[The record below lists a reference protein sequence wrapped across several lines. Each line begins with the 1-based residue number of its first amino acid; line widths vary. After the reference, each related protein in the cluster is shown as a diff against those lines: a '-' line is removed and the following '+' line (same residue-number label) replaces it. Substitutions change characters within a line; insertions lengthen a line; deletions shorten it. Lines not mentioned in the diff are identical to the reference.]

1 MLVGSKEMTNTTG
14 AMRIRLIASVF
25 GIILVGLILVGC
37 ATPPEKRDGAA
48 ASTSAS
54 PSGAASPTSTNT
66 AWAGCGGGGSSPVS
80 GPPLQTSP
88 STTSTS
94 GVIAGTAG
102 FPMPNGVAP
111 QLIYAVSTA
120 GAAHGAYSAEIVA
133 GQFSYTIKG
142 VAPGE
147 YHVFSAVRPLVC
159 KGQGTVLGAAYSE
172 FATSGNPSASHAPL
186 PVIVKAG
193 ATTDRINPGDWYTTD
208 KTVAAPPIELVSDPP
223 TQAPGQT
230 FASARDS
237 AIAIASAHAAALIV
251 DSMATCPI
259 NRACVTIGT
268 QHDGTEAAYFDGQG
282 GSNGEVLH
290 CLTYVVRD
298 AAGWRGVRS
307 QCPAVFPAVG
317 QSGMVWL
324 GGVTPGT
331 CGANVRSTPGP
342 TGKVVACLQ
351 HHTGVS
357 IDAGPKYAPMETTD
371 GIWWHLAG
379 KGWMADTF
387 LIYPETCG
395 CD

>member
-1 MLVGSKEMTNTTG
+1 MTDAMSG
-14 AMRIRLIASVF
+14 MRIQLVTPVF
-25 GIILVGLILVGC
+25 GVIVVGLILVSCG
-37 ATPPEKRDGAA
+37 TSPLKQGGVV
-48 ASTSAS
+48 ASASAS
-54 PSGAASPTSTNT
+54 PSGAARPSSTNT
-66 AWAGCGGGGSSPVS
+66 AWAGCGGGGSSPAS
-80 GPPLQTSP
+80 GPTLQASP
-88 STTSTS
+88 ATTSTS
-94 GVIAGTAG
+94 GIIAGTAG
-102 FPMPNGVAP
+102 FPTPNGVAP

-120 GAAHGAYSAEIVA
+120 GAAHGVYSTEIVA

-147 YHVFSAVRPLVC
+147 YYVFSAVRPLVC
-159 KGQGTVLGAAYSE
+159 KGEGTVLGAAYSE

-193 ATTDRINPGDWYTTD
+193 ATTDRVDPGDWYTTD
-208 KTVAAPPIELVSDPP
+208 KTVPAPPIELVSDPP

-237 AIAIASAHAAALIV
+237 AVATASAHAAALIV
-251 DSMATCPI
+251 DSMAKCPI

-282 GSNGEVLH
+282 GSNGDVLP
-290 CLTYVVRD
+290 CLTYVVHD
-298 AAGWRGVRS
+298 AAGWRGARS

-324 GGVTPGT
+324 GGVTAGS
-331 CGANVRSTPGP
+331 CGANVRSSPGP
-342 TGKVVACLQ
+342 TGKVISCLQ

-357 IDAGPKYAPMETTD
+357 VDGGPTYVPMSSTD

-379 KGWMADTF
+379 KGWMADDF